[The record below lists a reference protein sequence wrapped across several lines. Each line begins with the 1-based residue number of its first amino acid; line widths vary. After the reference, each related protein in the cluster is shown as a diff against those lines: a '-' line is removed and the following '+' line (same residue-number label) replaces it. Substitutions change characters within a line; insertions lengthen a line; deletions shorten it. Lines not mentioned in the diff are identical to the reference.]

1 MEEILS
7 SIRRIIADEEA
18 EGVRSDDD
26 EVDHR
31 DAATEDGQDEPDLAE
46 PEDDA
51 EDDVLELT
59 KVVRESGQVVDLRAG
74 DDDPAEPAAVH
85 GDDDAGEPIAEEEDE
100 AWPAD
105 DDVAGSAPD
114 TDDHD
119 ERAAAG
125 TVHEEVEDE
134 TSPAPTAA
142 YTPSVAEE
150 DASQEDHT
158 TVPKQAVRDELLSD
172 AAASAATGAFA
183 KLSHAFQRTPVEESI
198 ADGDGRSI
206 EQFVEDII
214 RPMLRDWLDEKLPP
228 IVERLVEKEIHKI
241 ARRAELM

>member
-18 EGVRSDDD
+18 EGGRSDDD
-26 EVDHR
+26 EVDQLEVAAGDD
-31 DAATEDGQDEPDLAE
+31 DADPVE

-51 EDDVLELT
+51 EEDVLELT
-59 KVVRESGQVVDLRAG
+59 KVVRASGEVVDLR
-74 DDDPAEPAAVH
+74 
-85 GDDDAGEPIAEEEDE
+85 IAE
-100 AWPAD
+100 D
-105 DDVAGSAPD
+105 DRA
-114 TDDHD
+114 
-119 ERAAAG
+119 ERAAGPDDEGSQGLMTGEDDTERLAAYGVAG
-125 TVHEEVEDE
+125 VTDDDDDHEVG
-134 TSPAPTAA
+134 TAA
-142 YTPSVAEE
+142 AADRLYEEDDEPSVATMAAQAASVVEE

-158 TVPKQAVRDELLSD
+158 PVPKQAARDELLSD

>member
-18 EGVRSDDD
+18 EGGRSDDD
-26 EVDHR
+26 EVDQL
-31 DAATEDGQDEPDLAE
+31 DAATEDGQDEADLAE
-46 PEDDA
+46 PEDEA

-74 DDDPAEPAAVH
+74 DDDPAEPAALH
-85 GDDDAGEPIAEEEDE
+85 GDDDAGEPIAEEEEE

-119 ERAAAG
+119 ERPAAG

-134 TSPAPTAA
+134 TSPAPAA
-142 YTPSVAEE
+142 TYAPSVAEE

-158 TVPKQAVRDELLSD
+158 TVPKQAVRNELLSD

>member
-18 EGVRSDDD
+18 EGARSDDD
-26 EVDHR
+26 EVDQL
-31 DAATEDGQDEPDLAE
+31 DADTENGLGDSDLAD
-46 PEDDA
+46 PEHDA

-59 KVVRESGQVVDLRAG
+59 KVVRESGQVVDLRTG
-74 DDDPAEPAAVH
+74 DDSSAEPAALDDDDDAREAIAEEKDRAWL
-85 GDDDAGEPIAEEEDE
+85 GDDDGAGA
-100 AWPAD
+100 
-105 DDVAGSAPD
+105 VPD

-119 ERAAAG
+119 ERAAVGA
-125 TVHEEVEDE
+125 VHEEVDDE
-134 TSPAPTAA
+134 ASPRPAA
-142 YTPSVAEE
+142 AFASVVEE
-150 DASQEDHT
+150 DASEEDHT

>member
-18 EGVRSDDD
+18 EGGRSDED
-26 EVDHR
+26 EVDQLE
-31 DAATEDGQDEPDLAE
+31 AATDDELDDAGLVE

-51 EDDVLELT
+51 EEDVLELT
-59 KVVRESGQVVDLRAG
+59 KVVRESGEVVDLRTG
-74 DDDPAEPAAVH
+74 DDDLAVGQDDEGI
-85 GDDDAGEPIAEEEDE
+85 GDPIAEDEDAE
-100 AWPAD
+100 RAAD
-105 DDVAGSAPD
+105 DDVAEFAID
-114 TDDHD
+114 ADDH
-119 ERAAAG
+119 EEAAVAAAAS
-125 TVHEEVEDE
+125 VHEEGHDE
-134 TSPAPTAA
+134 TSIAPATAYA
-142 YTPSVAEE
+142 ASVVEE

-158 TVPKQAVRDELLSD
+158 TVPKAVRDELLSD